1 MVTLLAACDRS
12 GLPQR
17 TFARQ
22 HGITPGA
29 FAWWRHTLRAARP
42 RGRRRTAAFVE
53 VTPAAPPLARP
64 AAAGAGFVVRLPRGT
79 VLRVPPHFDGAALEA
94 LLGVLTRAC

>member
-1 MVTLLAACDRS
+1 MGQGSRTTVRAREMATLLAACDRS
-12 GLPQR
+12 GLPQS

-53 VTPAAPPLARP
+53 VTPAAPLGRP
-64 AAAGAGFVVRLPRGT
+64 AAASTSFVV
-79 VLRVPPHFDGAALEA
+79 
-94 LLGVLTRAC
+94 